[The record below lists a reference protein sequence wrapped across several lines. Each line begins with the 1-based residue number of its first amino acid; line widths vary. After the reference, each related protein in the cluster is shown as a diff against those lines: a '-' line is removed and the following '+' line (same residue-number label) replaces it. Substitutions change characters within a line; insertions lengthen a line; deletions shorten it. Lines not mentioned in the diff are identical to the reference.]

1 MSKDALKAAL
11 SVSLEEMEAEENTSG
26 DLLETLVQEANDLTP
41 EQYVEDRI
49 AVEQDIQLIDAQAD
63 QLNDAVDVS
72 HEQLDSAI
80 ALVNAVAGRYN
91 GFKLKSTGLEGF
103 GDAKERV
110 APTVAQL
117 RELSVAL
124 ESALDVT
131 MESYSITDLW
141 DKIGLLNREVPQLKD
156 NVSVLKN
163 YAGQTAK
170 LPVTPAFGRSLIYAF
185 RVDGSVPDN
194 IPKAAGETA
203 SIIADLIKFGNQLV
217 DDSKKAGELAMRTDW
232 SDEAAVAKAITAIN
246 AIKPPIDEVY
256 RRFDETFTMGNRRL
270 NVKKFEI
277 KGAQDLSN
285 WKTGASLNVS
295 WPKSTL
301 LDLVFDPGI
310 VMVVQGGRK
319 RTVKIDELVGA
330 LDKFVSAA
338 SATQQMRSNSPKK
351 WQEHN
356 QLKTRMKKDVK
367 GSAEA
372 KAVQRSIVETS
383 RLGWQCMNG
392 AVTVLYFIIRE
403 INLAAERVQ
412 KNVRKNNG

>member
-11 SVSLEEMEAEENTSG
+11 SVSLEELEAEETSG
-26 DLLETLVQEANDLTP
+26 DLLTTLVAEANDLTP

-49 AVEQDIQLIDAQAD
+49 AVEQDIQLIDTQAD
-63 QLNDAVDVS
+63 QLNDAVEVS

-117 RELSVAL
+117 RELSLGL
-124 ESALDVT
+124 ESALNVT
-131 MESYSITDLW
+131 MESYSLSDLW

-156 NVSVLKN
+156 NVAVLKN
-163 YAGQTAK
+163 YAGQQGK
-170 LPVTPAFGRSLIYAF
+170 LAVTPAFGRSLVYAL

-194 IPKAAGETA
+194 IPKAAADTA
-203 SIIADLIKFGNQLV
+203 SIIGDLIKFGNQLV

-232 SDEAAVAKAITAIN
+232 SDPTAVGKAMTAIN
-246 AIKPPIDEVY
+246 AIKPPVDEVY

-270 NVKKFEI
+270 NVKKFAI
-277 KGAQDLSN
+277 KGAEDLSN
-285 WKTGASLNVS
+285 WNTGASLNVS

-301 LDLVFDPGI
+301 MDMVFHPGI
-310 VMVVQGGRK
+310 VMIVEGSRK
-319 RTVKIDELVGA
+319 RTVKIDELVA
-330 LDKFVSAA
+330 SLDKFVAA
-338 SATQQMRSNSPKK
+338 ANATQQMRSNSPKK
-351 WQEHN
+351 WAEHN

-372 KAVQRSIVETS
+372 KAVQRAIVEAS
-383 RLGWQCMNG
+383 RLGWQCLNG
-392 AVTVLYFIIRE
+392 SVTVLYFIIRE
-403 INLAAERVQ
+403 INEAAERVS
-412 KNVRKNNG
+412 KNVRKNNR